1 MSGQISFQ
9 YVDATE
15 PYVQTFTFD
24 GANTKSEKVD
34 PEQILAGG
42 TLVTCQHGGEQRGVE
57 YFITDVFQK

>member
-15 PYVQTFTFD
+15 PFVQTFIFD

-42 TLVTCQHGGEQRGVE
+42 TPVICQHGGIQNGAK
-57 YFITDVFQK
+57 YIITDIFQK